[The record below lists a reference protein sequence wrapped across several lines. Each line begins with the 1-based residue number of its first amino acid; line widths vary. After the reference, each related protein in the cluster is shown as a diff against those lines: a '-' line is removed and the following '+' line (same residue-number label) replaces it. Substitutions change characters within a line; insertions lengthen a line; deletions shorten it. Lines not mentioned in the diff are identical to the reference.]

1 VGGREEASVEEIRC
15 LHASSGVGDGV
26 LRVVTW
32 KGKRREGK
40 GREGKRKM
48 RESRIEE

>member
-1 VGGREEASVEEIRC
+1 VEEIRC

-26 LRVVTW
+26 LRCCHMER
-32 KGKRREGK
+32 KEK